1 MAKNVAKQFKYNA
14 LVYSQRTGSGS
25 PSFVLFHAPA
35 AEVLDWAAVDRL
47 EPDNITGAQRPLK
60 KLKVSKVVRF
70 FDSDK
75 RNTVPTAIVVSL
87 DEKNVTFQ
95 GEPDDRGSGSHG
107 TLTISA
113 TEGRIPGLIIDGQHR
128 VFGAAQHAA
137 DVHLNVVAFLGGDDA
152 ERAFQFVVINNSAS
166 RVSKDHIAALSLSY
180 DKEDLNRR
188 LISSAGTTLG
198 LKDSKFDDFQLIDS
212 SEPFAGLLAFPTNE
226 KGFIAPNAIE
236 AALGETRDRT
246 TLLGIEE
253 LEPEFFLAIWSR
265 IKHLKK
271 KVWRESKPND
281 RSHLLEKVSIVALT
295 IYILDSLVA
304 AQRMNDSPLDFTDDD
319 ILHEYLDRVVTRIP
333 DDFWT
338 ADWKAKEL
346 DTSAGR
352 QLLLD
357 ALNLIDSN
365 VRFGRQWW
373 EHVGL
378 IDLAELKDRSPAK
391 VANKSK
397 KTKKAKKKKA

>member
-1 MAKNVAKQFKYNA
+1 MAKTATKQFKYAA
-14 LVYSQRTGSGS
+14 LTYSQRTGAGS

-35 AEVLDWAAVDRL
+35 AEILDWAAVDRL
-47 EPDNITGAQRPLK
+47 EPDNVTGAQRPLK
-60 KLKVSKVVRF
+60 KLKVNKVVRF
-70 FDSDK
+70 FDSDE

-87 DEKNVTFQ
+87 DEKSVEFD
-95 GEPDDRGSGSHG
+95 GKPDAGGTGSHG

-113 TEGRIPGLIIDGQHR
+113 TDRKIPGLIIDGQHR
-128 VFGAAQHAA
+128 VFGAALHSA
-137 DVHLNVVAFLGGDDA
+137 DVRLNVVAFLGGDDA

-180 DKEDLNRR
+180 DKEDLNER

-198 LKDSKFDDFQLIDS
+198 LKDAKFDDFQLIDS
-212 SEPFAGLLAFPTNE
+212 SEPFAGLLAFPTNDR
-226 KGFIAPNAIE
+226 GFIAPNAIE

-246 TLLGIEE
+246 ALLGIEE

-271 KVWRESKPND
+271 TVWRESKPNN

-304 AQRMNDSPLDFTDDD
+304 AQRMKDSPVDFTDDD

-373 EHVGL
+373 EHVSL
-378 IDLAELKDRSPAK
+378 IDLAELKDRSPARAVK
-391 VANKSK
+391 KSK
-397 KTKKAKKKKA
+397 KAKAAKRKS